1 MYRMKAVRFH
11 EYGGPEVLRYED
23 VDRLRPAAGR
33 VLVRVAA
40 TSFNPVD
47 AAIRSGFLQQV
58 FPVALPHT
66 PGIDVAG
73 TVAEVGEDVAGW
85 SVGDAVVGF
94 LPMTED
100 GASAEYVLA
109 PAEVL
114 TEAPT
119 GIPLRDA
126 AALPSGSLTAWQ
138 ALFEQA
144 DLKAGQRVLVNGAGG
159 GVGGYA
165 IQLAK
170 RAGAT
175 VIATASPRSKDT
187 VEAFGADRIVDY
199 TATAVTEAVPEP
211 VDVVLNLVAAPEPD
225 LAGLTDLVSDGGVL
239 VSTTSPAPDD
249 PGRGVRAVR
258 LFVRSDAGQLT
269 TIVEWVDSGELRV
282 DVSERFPLS
291 ELARVHELGAAGKFR
306 GKVILTP
313 DT

>member
-1 MYRMKAVRFH
+1 MKAVRFH

-23 VDRLRPAAGR
+23 VDRPRPAAAQ
-33 VLVRVAA
+33 VLIRVAA

-73 TVAEVGEDVAGW
+73 TLAEIGEGVAGW
-85 SVGDAVVGF
+85 SVGEAVVGF

-100 GASAEYVLA
+100 GASAEFVLA
-109 PAEVL
+109 PAELL
-114 TEAPT
+114 TGAPT
-119 GIPLRDA
+119 SIPLVDA
-126 AALPSGSLTAWQ
+126 AALPSASLSAWQ

-170 RAGAT
+170 QAGAT
-175 VIATASPRSKDT
+175 VIATASPRSRDA
-187 VEAFGADRIVDY
+187 VEALGADRIVDY
-199 TATAVTEAVPEP
+199 TATAVTEAISEP
-211 VDVVLNLVAAPEPD
+211 VEVVLNLVNAPESD

-239 VSTTSPAPDD
+239 VSTTSPVRDD
-249 PGRGVRAVR
+249 PGRDVRSVR
-258 LFVRSDAGQLT
+258 LFVRSDAGQLA
-269 TIVEWVDSGELRV
+269 TIVERVDSGELRV

-291 ELARVHELGAAGKFR
+291 EIARVHELGEAGKFR

-313 DT
+313 DA

>member
-1 MYRMKAVRFH
+1 MKAVRFH

-23 VDRLRPAAGR
+23 VDRPRPAAAQ
-33 VLVRVAA
+33 VLIRVAA

-73 TVAEVGEDVAGW
+73 TLAEIGEGVAGW
-85 SVGDAVVGF
+85 SVGEAVVGF

-100 GASAEYVLA
+100 GASAEFVLA
-109 PAEVL
+109 PAELL
-114 TEAPT
+114 TGAPT
-119 GIPLRDA
+119 SIPLVDA
-126 AALPSGSLTAWQ
+126 AALPSASLSAWQ

-165 IQLAK
+165 LQLAK
-170 RAGAT
+170 QAGAT
-175 VIATASPRSKDT
+175 VIATASPRSRDA
-187 VEAFGADRIVDY
+187 VEALGADRIVDY
-199 TATAVTEAVPEP
+199 TATAVTEAISEP
-211 VDVVLNLVAAPEPD
+211 VEVVLNLVNAPESD

-239 VSTTSPAPDD
+239 VSTTSPVRDD
-249 PGRGVRAVR
+249 PGRDVRSVR
-258 LFVRSDAGQLT
+258 LFVRSDAGQLA
-269 TIVEWVDSGELRV
+269 TIVELVDSGELKV

-291 ELARVHELGAAGKFR
+291 EIARVHELGEAGKFR

>member
-1 MYRMKAVRFH
+1 MKAVRFH

-23 VDRLRPAAGR
+23 VDRPRPAAAQ
-33 VLVRVAA
+33 VLIRVAA

-73 TVAEVGEDVAGW
+73 TLAEIGEGVAGW
-85 SVGDAVVGF
+85 SVGEAVVGF

-100 GASAEYVLA
+100 GASAEFVLA
-109 PAEVL
+109 PAELL
-114 TEAPT
+114 TGAPT
-119 GIPLRDA
+119 SIPLGDA
-126 AALPSGSLTAWQ
+126 AALPSASLSAWQ

-165 IQLAK
+165 LQLAK
-170 RAGAT
+170 QAGAT
-175 VIATASPRSKDT
+175 VIATASPRSRDA
-187 VEAFGADRIVDY
+187 VEALGADRIVDY
-199 TATAVTEAVPEP
+199 TATAVTEAISEP
-211 VDVVLNLVAAPEPD
+211 VEVVLNLVNAPESD

-239 VSTTSPAPDD
+239 VSTTSPVRDD
-249 PGRGVRAVR
+249 PGRDVRSVR
-258 LFVRSDAGQLT
+258 LFVRSDAGQLA
-269 TIVEWVDSGELRV
+269 TIVERVDSGELRV

-291 ELARVHELGAAGKFR
+291 EIARVHELGEAGKFR

-313 DT
+313 DA

>member
-1 MYRMKAVRFH
+1 MKAVRFH

-23 VDRLRPAAGR
+23 VDRPRPAAAQ
-33 VLVRVAA
+33 VLIRVAA

-73 TVAEVGEDVAGW
+73 TLAEIGEGVAGW
-85 SVGDAVVGF
+85 SVGEAVVGF

-100 GASAEYVLA
+100 GVSAEFVLA
-109 PAEVL
+109 PAELL
-114 TEAPT
+114 TGAPT
-119 GIPLRDA
+119 SIPLVDA
-126 AALPSGSLTAWQ
+126 AALPSASLSAWQ

-165 IQLAK
+165 LQLAK
-170 RAGAT
+170 QAGAT
-175 VIATASPRSKDT
+175 VIATASPRSRDA
-187 VEAFGADRIVDY
+187 VEALGADRIVDY
-199 TATAVTEAVPEP
+199 TATAVTEAISEP
-211 VDVVLNLVAAPEPD
+211 VEVVLNLVNAPESD
-225 LAGLTDLVSDGGVL
+225 IAGLTDLVSDGGVL
-239 VSTTSPAPDD
+239 VSTTSPVRDD
-249 PGRGVRAVR
+249 PGRDVRSVR
-258 LFVRSDAGQLT
+258 LFVRSDAGQLA
-269 TIVEWVDSGELRV
+269 TIVERVDSGELRV

-291 ELARVHELGAAGKFR
+291 EIARVHELGEAGKFR

-313 DT
+313 DA

>member
-1 MYRMKAVRFH
+1 MKAVRFH

-23 VDRLRPAAGR
+23 VDRPRPAAAQ
-33 VLVRVAA
+33 VLIRVAA

-73 TVAEVGEDVAGW
+73 TLAEIGEGVAGW
-85 SVGDAVVGF
+85 SVGEAVVGF

-100 GASAEYVLA
+100 GASAEFVLA
-109 PAEVL
+109 PAELL
-114 TEAPT
+114 TGAPT
-119 GIPLRDA
+119 SIPLVDA
-126 AALPSGSLTAWQ
+126 AALPSASLSAWQ

-165 IQLAK
+165 LQLAK
-170 RAGAT
+170 QAGAT
-175 VIATASPRSKDT
+175 VIATASPRSRDA
-187 VEAFGADRIVDY
+187 VEALGADRIVDY
-199 TATAVTEAVPEP
+199 TATAVTEAISEP
-211 VDVVLNLVAAPEPD
+211 VEVVLNLVNAPESD

-239 VSTTSPAPDD
+239 VSTTSPVRDD
-249 PGRGVRAVR
+249 PGRDVRSVR
-258 LFVRSDAGQLT
+258 LFVRSDAGQLA
-269 TIVEWVDSGELRV
+269 TIVERVDSGELRV

-291 ELARVHELGAAGKFR
+291 EIARVHELGEAGKFR

-313 DT
+313 DP

>member
-1 MYRMKAVRFH
+1 MKAVRFH
-11 EYGGPEVLRYED
+11 EFGGPEVLRYED
-23 VDRLRPAAGR
+23 VDRPRPAAAQ
-33 VLVRVAA
+33 VLIRVAA

-73 TVAEVGEDVAGW
+73 TLAEIGEGVAGW
-85 SVGDAVVGF
+85 SVGEAVVGF

-100 GASAEYVLA
+100 GASAEFVLA
-109 PAEVL
+109 PAELL
-114 TEAPT
+114 TGAPT
-119 GIPLRDA
+119 SIPLVDA
-126 AALPSGSLTAWQ
+126 AALPSASLSAWQ

-165 IQLAK
+165 LQLAK
-170 RAGAT
+170 QAGAT
-175 VIATASPRSKDT
+175 VIATASPRSRDA
-187 VEAFGADRIVDY
+187 VEALGADRIFDY
-199 TATAVTEAVPEP
+199 TATAVTEAISEP
-211 VDVVLNLVAAPEPD
+211 VEVVLNLVNAPESD

-239 VSTTSPAPDD
+239 VSTTSPVRDD
-249 PGRGVRAVR
+249 PGRDVRSVR
-258 LFVRSDAGQLT
+258 LFVRSDAGQLA
-269 TIVEWVDSGELRV
+269 TIVERVDSGELRV

-291 ELARVHELGAAGKFR
+291 EIARVHELGEAGKFR

-313 DT
+313 DA

>member
-1 MYRMKAVRFH
+1 MKAVRFH

-23 VDRLRPAAGR
+23 VDRPRPAAAQ
-33 VLVRVAA
+33 VLIRVAA

-73 TVAEVGEDVAGW
+73 TLAEIGEGVAGW
-85 SVGDAVVGF
+85 SVGEAVVGF

-100 GASAEYVLA
+100 GASAEFVLA
-109 PAEVL
+109 PAELL
-114 TEAPT
+114 TGAPT
-119 GIPLRDA
+119 SIPLVDA
-126 AALPSGSLTAWQ
+126 AALPSASLSAWQ

-165 IQLAK
+165 LQLAK
-170 RAGAT
+170 QAGAT
-175 VIATASPRSKDT
+175 VIATASPRSRDA
-187 VEAFGADRIVDY
+187 VEALGADRIVDY
-199 TATAVTEAVPEP
+199 TATAVTEAISEP
-211 VDVVLNLVAAPEPD
+211 VEVVLNLVNAPESD

-239 VSTTSPAPDD
+239 VSTTSPVRDD
-249 PGRGVRAVR
+249 PGRDVRSVR
-258 LFVRSDAGQLT
+258 LFVRSDAGQLA
-269 TIVEWVDSGELRV
+269 TIVERVDSGELRV
-282 DVSERFPLS
+282 DVSERLPLS
-291 ELARVHELGAAGKFR
+291 EIARVHELGEAGKFR

-313 DT
+313 DA

>member
-1 MYRMKAVRFH
+1 MKAVRFH

-23 VDRLRPAAGR
+23 VDRPRPAAAQ
-33 VLVRVAA
+33 VLIRVAA

-73 TVAEVGEDVAGW
+73 TLADLGEGVAGW
-85 SVGDAVVGF
+85 SVGEAVVGF

-100 GASAEYVLA
+100 GASAEFVLA
-109 PAEVL
+109 PAELL
-114 TEAPT
+114 TGAPT
-119 GIPLRDA
+119 SIPLVDA
-126 AALPSGSLTAWQ
+126 AALPSASLSAWQ

-165 IQLAK
+165 LQLAK
-170 RAGAT
+170 QAGAT
-175 VIATASPRSKDT
+175 VIATASPRSRDA

-199 TATAVTEAVPEP
+199 TATAVTEAISEP
-211 VDVVLNLVAAPEPD
+211 VEVVLNLVNAPESD

-239 VSTTSPAPDD
+239 VSTTSPVRDD
-249 PGRGVRAVR
+249 PGRDVRSVR
-258 LFVRSDAGQLT
+258 LFVRSDAGQLA
-269 TIVEWVDSGELRV
+269 TIVERVDSGELRV

-291 ELARVHELGAAGKFR
+291 EIARVHELGEAGKFR

-313 DT
+313 DA

>member
-1 MYRMKAVRFH
+1 MKAVRFH
-11 EYGGPEVLRYED
+11 EFGGPEVLRYED
-23 VDRLRPAAGR
+23 VDRPRLAAAQ
-33 VLVRVAA
+33 VLIRVAA

-73 TVAEVGEDVAGW
+73 TLAEIGEGVAGW
-85 SVGDAVVGF
+85 SVGEAVVGF

-100 GASAEYVLA
+100 GASAEFVLA
-109 PAEVL
+109 PAELL
-114 TEAPT
+114 TGAPT
-119 GIPLRDA
+119 SIPLGDA
-126 AALPSGSLTAWQ
+126 AALPSASLSAWQ

-165 IQLAK
+165 LQLAK
-170 RAGAT
+170 QAGAT
-175 VIATASPRSKDT
+175 VIATASPRSRDA
-187 VEAFGADRIVDY
+187 VEALGADRIVDY
-199 TATAVTEAVPEP
+199 TATAVTEAISEP
-211 VDVVLNLVAAPEPD
+211 VEVVLNLVNAPESD

-239 VSTTSPAPDD
+239 VSTTSPVRDD
-249 PGRGVRAVR
+249 PGRDVRSVR
-258 LFVRSDAGQLT
+258 LFVRSDAGQLA
-269 TIVEWVDSGELRV
+269 TIVERVDSGELRV

-291 ELARVHELGAAGKFR
+291 EIARVHELGEAGKFR

-313 DT
+313 DA

>member
-1 MYRMKAVRFH
+1 MKAVRFH

-23 VDRLRPAAGR
+23 VDWPHPAAGQ

-40 TSFNPVD
+40 TSFNQVD
-47 AAIRSGFLQQV
+47 AGIRSGFLQQV
-58 FPVALPHT
+58 FPVALPHI

-73 TVAEVGEDVAGW
+73 TLAEIGEGVAGW
-85 SVGDAVVGF
+85 SVGEAVVGF

-100 GASAEYVLA
+100 GASAEFVLA
-109 PAEVL
+109 PAELL
-114 TEAPT
+114 TGAPT
-119 GIPLRDA
+119 SIPLFDA
-126 AALPSGSLTAWQ
+126 AALPSASLSAWQ

-165 IQLAK
+165 LQLAK
-170 RAGAT
+170 QAGAT
-175 VIATASPRSKDT
+175 VIATASPRSRDA
-187 VEAFGADRIVDY
+187 VEALGADRIVDY
-199 TATAVTEAVPEP
+199 TATAVTEAISEP
-211 VDVVLNLVAAPEPD
+211 VEVVLNLVNAPESD

-239 VSTTSPAPDD
+239 VSTTSPVRDD
-249 PGRGVRAVR
+249 PGRDVRSVR
-258 LFVRSDAGQLT
+258 LFVRSDAGQLA
-269 TIVEWVDSGELRV
+269 TIVERVDSGELRV

-291 ELARVHELGAAGKFR
+291 EIARVHELGEAGKFR

>member
-1 MYRMKAVRFH
+1 MKAVRFH
-11 EYGGPEVLRYED
+11 EFGGPEVLRYED
-23 VDRLRPAAGR
+23 VDRPRPAAGR
-33 VLVRVAA
+33 VLIRVAA

-73 TVAEVGEDVAGW
+73 TLAEIGEGVAGW
-85 SVGDAVVGF
+85 SVGEAVVGF

-100 GASAEYVLA
+100 GASAEFVLA
-109 PAEVL
+109 PAELL
-114 TEAPT
+114 TGAPT
-119 GIPLRDA
+119 SIPLVDA
-126 AALPSGSLTAWQ
+126 AALPSASLSAWQ

-165 IQLAK
+165 LQLAK
-170 RAGAT
+170 QAGAT
-175 VIATASPRSKDT
+175 VIATASPRSRDA
-187 VEAFGADRIVDY
+187 VEALGADRIVDY
-199 TATAVTEAVPEP
+199 TATAVTEAISEP
-211 VDVVLNLVAAPEPD
+211 VEVVLNLVNAPESD

-239 VSTTSPAPDD
+239 VSTTSPVRDD
-249 PGRGVRAVR
+249 PGRDVRSVR
-258 LFVRSDAGQLT
+258 LFVRSDAGQLA
-269 TIVEWVDSGELRV
+269 TIVERVDSGELRV

-291 ELARVHELGAAGKFR
+291 EIARVHELGEAGKFR

-313 DT
+313 DA

>member
-1 MYRMKAVRFH
+1 MKAVRFH

-23 VDRLRPAAGR
+23 VDRPRPAAGQ

-40 TSFNPVD
+40 TSFNQVD
-47 AAIRSGFLQQV
+47 AGIRSGFLQQV
-58 FPVALPHT
+58 FPVALPHI

-73 TVAEVGEDVAGW
+73 TLAEIGEGVAGW
-85 SVGDAVVGF
+85 SVGEAVVGF

-100 GASAEYVLA
+100 GASAEFVLA
-109 PAEVL
+109 PAELL
-114 TEAPT
+114 TGAPT
-119 GIPLRDA
+119 SIPLVDA
-126 AALPSGSLTAWQ
+126 AALPSASLSAWQ

-165 IQLAK
+165 LQLAK
-170 RAGAT
+170 QAGAT
-175 VIATASPRSKDT
+175 VIATASPRSRDA
-187 VEAFGADRIVDY
+187 VEALGADRIVDY
-199 TATAVTEAVPEP
+199 TATAVTEAISEP
-211 VDVVLNLVAAPEPD
+211 VEVVLNLVNAPESD

-239 VSTTSPAPDD
+239 VSTTSPVRDD
-249 PGRGVRAVR
+249 PGRDVRSVR
-258 LFVRSDAGQLT
+258 LFVRSDAGQLA
-269 TIVEWVDSGELRV
+269 TIVELVDSGELKV

-291 ELARVHELGAAGKFR
+291 EIARVHELGEAGKFR

>member
-1 MYRMKAVRFH
+1 MKAVRFH

-23 VDRLRPAAGR
+23 VDRPRPAAAQ
-33 VLVRVAA
+33 VLIRVAA

-47 AAIRSGFLQQV
+47 AAMRSGFLQQV

-73 TVAEVGEDVAGW
+73 TLAEIGEGVAGW
-85 SVGDAVVGF
+85 SVGEAVVGF

-100 GASAEYVLA
+100 GASAEFVLA
-109 PAEVL
+109 PAELL
-114 TEAPT
+114 TGAPT
-119 GIPLRDA
+119 SIPLFDA
-126 AALPSGSLTAWQ
+126 AALPSASLSAWQ

-165 IQLAK
+165 LQLAK
-170 RAGAT
+170 QAGAT
-175 VIATASPRSKDT
+175 VIATASPRSRDA
-187 VEAFGADRIVDY
+187 VEALGADRIVDY
-199 TATAVTEAVPEP
+199 TATAVTEAISEP
-211 VDVVLNLVAAPEPD
+211 VEVVLNLVNAPESD

-239 VSTTSPAPDD
+239 VSTTSPVRDD
-249 PGRGVRAVR
+249 PGRDVRSVR
-258 LFVRSDAGQLT
+258 LFVRSDAGQLA
-269 TIVEWVDSGELRV
+269 TIVERVDSGELRV

-291 ELARVHELGAAGKFR
+291 EIARVHELGEAGKFR

-313 DT
+313 DA

>member
-1 MYRMKAVRFH
+1 MKAVRFH

-23 VDRLRPAAGR
+23 VDRPRPAAGK
-33 VLVRVAA
+33 VLIRVAA

-73 TVAEVGEDVAGW
+73 TLAEIGEGVAGW
-85 SVGDAVVGF
+85 SVGEAVVGF
-94 LPMTED
+94 LPMTEE
-100 GASAEYVLA
+100 GASAEFVLA
-109 PAEVL
+109 PAELL
-114 TEAPT
+114 TGAPT
-119 GIPLRDA
+119 SVSLVDA
-126 AALPSGSLTAWQ
+126 AALPSASLSAWQ

-165 IQLAK
+165 LQLAK
-170 RAGAT
+170 QAGAT
-175 VIATASPRSKDT
+175 VIATASPRSRDA
-187 VEAFGADRIVDY
+187 VEALGADRIVDY
-199 TATAVTEAVPEP
+199 TATAVTEAISEP
-211 VDVVLNLVAAPEPD
+211 VEVVLNLVNVPESD

-239 VSTTSPAPDD
+239 VSTSSPVRDD
-249 PGRGVRAVR
+249 PVRDVRSVR
-258 LFVRSDAGQLT
+258 LFDCGEAGQLA
-269 TIVEWVDSGELRV
+269 TIVERVDSGELKV

-291 ELARVHELGAAGKFR
+291 EIARVHELGQAGKFR

-313 DT
+313 DA

>member
-1 MYRMKAVRFH
+1 MKAVRFH
-11 EYGGPEVLRYED
+11 EFGGPEVLRYED
-23 VDRLRPAAGR
+23 VDRPRPAAAQ
-33 VLVRVAA
+33 VLIRVAA

-47 AAIRSGFLQQV
+47 AAMRSGFLQQV

-73 TVAEVGEDVAGW
+73 TLAEIGEGVAGW
-85 SVGDAVVGF
+85 SVGEAVVGF

-100 GASAEYVLA
+100 GASAEFVLA
-109 PAEVL
+109 PAELL
-114 TEAPT
+114 TGAPT
-119 GIPLRDA
+119 SIPLVDA
-126 AALPSGSLTAWQ
+126 AALPSTSLSAWQ

-165 IQLAK
+165 LQLAK
-170 RAGAT
+170 QAGAT
-175 VIATASPRSKDT
+175 VIATASPRSRDA
-187 VEAFGADRIVDY
+187 VEALGADRIVDY
-199 TATAVTEAVPEP
+199 TATAVTEAISEP
-211 VDVVLNLVAAPEPD
+211 VEVVLNLVNAPESD

-239 VSTTSPAPDD
+239 VSTTSPVRDD
-249 PGRGVRAVR
+249 PGRDVRSVR
-258 LFVRSDAGQLT
+258 LFVRSDAGQLA
-269 TIVEWVDSGELRV
+269 TIVERVDSGELRV

-291 ELARVHELGAAGKFR
+291 EIARVHELGEAGKFR

>member
-1 MYRMKAVRFH
+1 MKAVRFH
-11 EYGGPEVLRYED
+11 EFGGPEVLRYED
-23 VDRLRPAAGR
+23 VDRPRPAAAQ
-33 VLVRVAA
+33 VLIRVAA

-73 TVAEVGEDVAGW
+73 TLAEIGEGVAGW
-85 SVGDAVVGF
+85 SVGEAVVGF

-100 GASAEYVLA
+100 GASAEFVLA
-109 PAEVL
+109 PAELL
-114 TEAPT
+114 TGAPT
-119 GIPLRDA
+119 SIPLGDA
-126 AALPSGSLTAWQ
+126 AALPSASLSAWQ

-165 IQLAK
+165 LQLAK
-170 RAGAT
+170 QAGAT
-175 VIATASPRSKDT
+175 VIATASPRSRDA
-187 VEAFGADRIVDY
+187 VEALGADRIVDY
-199 TATAVTEAVPEP
+199 TATAVTEAISEP
-211 VDVVLNLVAAPEPD
+211 VEVVLNLVNAPESD

-239 VSTTSPAPDD
+239 VSTTSPVRDD
-249 PGRGVRAVR
+249 PGRDVRSVR
-258 LFVRSDAGQLT
+258 LFVRSDAGQLA
-269 TIVEWVDSGELRV
+269 TIVERVDSGELRV

-291 ELARVHELGAAGKFR
+291 EIARVHELGEAGKFR

-313 DT
+313 DA

>member
-1 MYRMKAVRFH
+1 MKAVRFH

-23 VDRLRPAAGR
+23 ADRPRPAAAQ
-33 VLVRVAA
+33 VLIRVAA

-73 TVAEVGEDVAGW
+73 TLAEIGEGVAGW
-85 SVGDAVVGF
+85 SVGEAVVGF

-100 GASAEYVLA
+100 GASAEFVLA
-109 PAEVL
+109 PAELL
-114 TEAPT
+114 TGAPT
-119 GIPLRDA
+119 SIPLGDA
-126 AALPSGSLTAWQ
+126 AALPSASLSAWQ

-165 IQLAK
+165 LQLAK
-170 RAGAT
+170 QAGAT
-175 VIATASPRSKDT
+175 VIATASPRSRDA
-187 VEAFGADRIVDY
+187 VEALGADRIVDY
-199 TATAVTEAVPEP
+199 TATAVTEAISEP
-211 VDVVLNLVAAPEPD
+211 VEVVLNLVNAPESD

-239 VSTTSPAPDD
+239 VSTTSPVRDD
-249 PGRGVRAVR
+249 PGRDVRSVR
-258 LFVRSDAGQLT
+258 LFVRSDAGQLA
-269 TIVEWVDSGELRV
+269 TIVERVDSGELRV

-291 ELARVHELGAAGKFR
+291 EIARVHELGEAGKFR

-313 DT
+313 DA

>member
-1 MYRMKAVRFH
+1 MKAVRFH

-23 VDRLRPAAGR
+23 VDRPRPAAGQ
-33 VLVRVAA
+33 VLIRVAA

-47 AAIRSGFLQQV
+47 AAMRSGFLQQV

-73 TVAEVGEDVAGW
+73 TLAEIGEGVAGW
-85 SVGDAVVGF
+85 SVGEAVVGF

-100 GASAEYVLA
+100 GASAEFVLA
-109 PAEVL
+109 PAELL
-114 TEAPT
+114 TGAPT
-119 GIPLRDA
+119 SIPLVDA
-126 AALPSGSLTAWQ
+126 AALPSASLSAWQ

-165 IQLAK
+165 LQLAK
-170 RAGAT
+170 QAGAT
-175 VIATASPRSKDT
+175 VIATASPRSRDA
-187 VEAFGADRIVDY
+187 VEALGADRIVDY
-199 TATAVTEAVPEP
+199 TATAVTEAISEP
-211 VDVVLNLVAAPEPD
+211 VEVVLNLVNAPESD

-239 VSTTSPAPDD
+239 VSTTSPVRDD
-249 PGRGVRAVR
+249 PGRDVRSVR
-258 LFVRSDAGQLT
+258 LFVRSDAGQLA
-269 TIVEWVDSGELRV
+269 TIVERVDSGELRV

-291 ELARVHELGAAGKFR
+291 EIARVHELGEAGKFR

-313 DT
+313 DA

>member
-1 MYRMKAVRFH
+1 MKAVRFH

-23 VDRLRPAAGR
+23 VDRPRSAAAQ
-33 VLVRVAA
+33 VLIRVAA

-73 TVAEVGEDVAGW
+73 TLAEIGEGVAGW
-85 SVGDAVVGF
+85 SVGEAVVGF

-100 GASAEYVLA
+100 GASAEFVLA
-109 PAEVL
+109 PAELL
-114 TEAPT
+114 TGAPT
-119 GIPLRDA
+119 SIPLVDA
-126 AALPSGSLTAWQ
+126 AALPSASLSAWQ

-165 IQLAK
+165 LQLAK
-170 RAGAT
+170 QAGAT
-175 VIATASPRSKDT
+175 VIATASPRSRDA
-187 VEAFGADRIVDY
+187 VEALGADRIVDY
-199 TATAVTEAVPEP
+199 TATAVTEAISEP
-211 VDVVLNLVAAPEPD
+211 VEVVLNLVNAPESD

-239 VSTTSPAPDD
+239 VSTTSPVRDD
-249 PGRGVRAVR
+249 PGRDVRSVR
-258 LFVRSDAGQLT
+258 LFVRSDAGQLA
-269 TIVEWVDSGELRV
+269 TIVERVDSGELRV

-291 ELARVHELGAAGKFR
+291 EIARVHELGEAGKFR

-313 DT
+313 DA

>member
-1 MYRMKAVRFH
+1 M
-11 EYGGPEVLRYED
+11 
-23 VDRLRPAAGR
+23 
-33 VLVRVAA
+33 
-40 TSFNPVD
+40 
-47 AAIRSGFLQQV
+47 
-58 FPVALPHT
+58 
-66 PGIDVAG
+66 
-73 TVAEVGEDVAGW
+73 
-85 SVGDAVVGF
+85 
-94 LPMTED
+94 
-100 GASAEYVLA
+100 
-109 PAEVL
+109 
-114 TEAPT
+114 
-119 GIPLRDA
+119 
-126 AALPSGSLTAWQ
+126 
-138 ALFEQA
+138 FEQA

-170 RAGAT
+170 RAGTT

-199 TATAVTEAVPEP
+199 NATAVTEAVPEP

-258 LFVRSDAGQLT
+258 LFVRSDAGQLA

>member
-1 MYRMKAVRFH
+1 MKAVRFH

-23 VDRLRPAAGR
+23 VDRPRPAAAQ
-33 VLVRVAA
+33 VLIRVAA

-47 AAIRSGFLQQV
+47 AAMRSGFLQQV

-73 TVAEVGEDVAGW
+73 TLAEIGEGVAGW
-85 SVGDAVVGF
+85 SVGEAVVGF

-100 GASAEYVLA
+100 GASAEFVLA
-109 PAEVL
+109 PAELL
-114 TEAPT
+114 TGAPT
-119 GIPLRDA
+119 SIPLVDA
-126 AALPSGSLTAWQ
+126 AALPSASLSAWQ

-165 IQLAK
+165 LQLAK
-170 RAGAT
+170 QAGAT
-175 VIATASPRSKDT
+175 VIATASPRSRDA
-187 VEAFGADRIVDY
+187 VEALGADRIVDY
-199 TATAVTEAVPEP
+199 TATAVTEAISEP
-211 VDVVLNLVAAPEPD
+211 VEVVLNLVNAPESD

-239 VSTTSPAPDD
+239 VSTTSPVRDD
-249 PGRGVRAVR
+249 PGRDVRSVR
-258 LFVRSDAGQLT
+258 LFVRSDAGQLA
-269 TIVEWVDSGELRV
+269 TIVERVDSGELRV

-291 ELARVHELGAAGKFR
+291 EIARVHELGEAGKFR

-313 DT
+313 DA

>member
-1 MYRMKAVRFH
+1 MKAVRFH
-11 EYGGPEVLRYED
+11 EFGGPEVLRYED
-23 VDRLRPAAGR
+23 VDRPRPAAAQ
-33 VLVRVAA
+33 VLIRVAA

-73 TVAEVGEDVAGW
+73 TLAEIGEGVAGW
-85 SVGDAVVGF
+85 SVGEAVVGF

-100 GASAEYVLA
+100 GASAEFVLA
-109 PAEVL
+109 PAELL
-114 TEAPT
+114 TGAPT
-119 GIPLRDA
+119 SIPLVDA
-126 AALPSGSLTAWQ
+126 AALPSASLSAWQ

-165 IQLAK
+165 LQLAK
-170 RAGAT
+170 QAGAT

-187 VEAFGADRIVDY
+187 VGALGADRIVDY
-199 TATAVTEAVPEP
+199 TATAVTEAISEP
-211 VDVVLNLVAAPEPD
+211 VEVVLNLVNAPESD

-239 VSTTSPAPDD
+239 VSTTSPVRDD
-249 PGRGVRAVR
+249 PGRDVRSVR
-258 LFVRSDAGQLT
+258 LFVRKDAGQLA
-269 TIVEWVDSGELRV
+269 TIVERVDSGELRV

-291 ELARVHELGAAGKFR
+291 EIARVHELGEAGKFR

>member
-1 MYRMKAVRFH
+1 MKAVRFH

-23 VDRLRPAAGR
+23 VDRPRPAAAQ
-33 VLVRVAA
+33 VLIRVAA

-73 TVAEVGEDVAGW
+73 TLAEIGEGVAGW
-85 SVGDAVVGF
+85 SVGEAVVGF

-100 GASAEYVLA
+100 GASAEFVLA
-109 PAEVL
+109 PAELL
-114 TEAPT
+114 TGAPT
-119 GIPLRDA
+119 SIPLVDA
-126 AALPSGSLTAWQ
+126 AALPSASLSAWQ

-165 IQLAK
+165 LQLAK
-170 RAGAT
+170 QAGAT
-175 VIATASPRSKDT
+175 VIATASPRSRDA
-187 VEAFGADRIVDY
+187 VEALGADRIVDY
-199 TATAVTEAVPEP
+199 TATAVTEAISEP
-211 VDVVLNLVAAPEPD
+211 VEVVLNLVNAQESD

-239 VSTTSPAPDD
+239 VSTTSPVRDD
-249 PGRGVRAVR
+249 PGRDVRSVR
-258 LFVRSDAGQLT
+258 LFVRSDAGQLA
-269 TIVEWVDSGELRV
+269 TIVERVDSGELRV

-291 ELARVHELGAAGKFR
+291 EIARVHELGEAGKFR

-313 DT
+313 DA